1 MKSESEADVAEDQRL
16 ISGVV
21 VAQTPASS
29 VTTLQGS
36 DSSLRDE
43 GKFLFFSPLSLGVHS
58 N

>member
-1 MKSESEADVAEDQRL
+1 MTESEANVVEDQRS

-21 VAQTPASS
+21 VAQTLASS
-29 VTTLQGS
+29 VTPLQGS

-43 GKFLFFSPLSLGVHS
+43 GKFLFSSSLSLGVHF